1 MFARAG
7 GRLLSRDNAKLG
19 WRWREAETGRLR
31 LFQRIIQLPGL
42 VDVAGLECL
51 KRIGLDR
58 LAFQRRMVA
67 PPLALQEPVV
77 NHRGADGAG
86 DLSASDGS
94 LVAINPATLPMTP
107 AGT

>member
-7 GRLLSRDNAKLG
+7 GGLLSRDNAKLG

-31 LFQRIIQLPGL
+31 LFQRIIQLPSL

-51 KRIGLDR
+51 KRIRLDR
-58 LAFQRRMVA
+58 LAFRRWMVA

-77 NHRGADGAG
+77 NHRGADG
-86 DLSASDGS
+86 LSELRSIRGS
-94 LVAINPATLPMTP
+94 RSEEHTSE
-107 AGT
+107 